1 MSLEIRIE
9 PQSAVPLWHQIE
21 VGLRRLVQTRA
32 LGDGVKVPSV
42 RDLARDLRVNPA
54 TVVKAYKALI
64 QEGLLEVRRG
74 EGTFVRPWPGRRG
87 REERRDE
94 LREAATQYAGVAS
107 ALGASAT
114 EAVKELREAWPGR
127 PGAPAREER

>member
-1 MSLEIRIE
+1 MALEIRIE

-21 VGLRRLVQTRA
+21 VGLRRLIQTRSLA
-32 LGDGVKVPSV
+32 RGVKVPSV

-74 EGTFVRPWPGRRG
+74 EGTFVNASAMPSGAA
-87 REERRDE
+87 ERRQE
-94 LREAATQYAGVAS
+94 LREAAAQYADVAL
-107 ALGASAT
+107 ALGAST
-114 EAVKELREAWPGR
+114 HEAVKELREAWPDRPEGARGR
-127 PGAPAREER
+127 GR